1 LKPPQEEIHLW
12 RLLLDELPGDCSS
25 LAADE
30 QLRADKLV
38 AAQHRHRFIAMRS
51 ALRSLLG
58 TYLQLSPGSVVFVY
72 GEKGK
77 PSLTADLNRLDLR
90 FNVSHSGGIGLIAV
104 ATGVEIGVDVETR
117 GDVFDFMAIARR
129 FFSERE
135 HKALA
140 GIPDDL
146 RQRAFLRCWARKESY
161 VKAIG
166 KGLACS
172 LQSFSVSVSPQICE
186 DVLLESGSVRKHH
199 VGDVLLPDD
208 CCAALAIEGSDR
220 PRSCWTYP

>member
-1 LKPPQEEIHLW
+1 MLKPPREEIHLW

-38 AAQHRHRFIAMRS
+38 ATQHRHRFIAMRS

-77 PSLTADLNRLDLR
+77 PSLAADLNRLDLR

-104 ATGVEIGVDVETR
+104 ASGCRNRR
-117 GDVFDFMAIARR
+117 GCRDPRGRIR
-129 FFSERE
+129 FHGHCPKVSFR
-135 HKALA
+135 A
-140 GIPDDL
+140 GA
-146 RQRAFLRCWARKESY
+146 Q
-161 VKAIG
+161 
-166 KGLACS
+166 S
-172 LQSFSVSVSPQICE
+172 L
-186 DVLLESGSVRKHH
+186 G
-199 VGDVLLPDD
+199 
-208 CCAALAIEGSDR
+208 
-220 PRSCWTYP
+220 